1 LKIDENDYFAVIPA
15 RAGSKR
21 IPNKHMQLIGE
32 KTMIQF
38 TIEAALESTELGSTI
53 ISSDASDIIKLAV
66 EMGANAPFTRPHNLS
81 TDNAMTTAVL
91 KHALDWYKS
100 HNDQYPNNIVLLQPT
115 SPFRTAND
123 IDQAIK
129 LFRDSQKNRLIS
141 ACELMQHPTDCLV
154 QNDDGSYKRI
164 EEGLNSSSISG
175 RQTFRKTIYIDGS
188 IYICS
193 VSEFLETGD
202 LIGLETGDLIG
213 EDSEIMMLPQSHAI
227 DIDTQFDLELARC
240 IYKSGILI

>member
-1 LKIDENDYFAVIPA
+1 MKIDENDYFAVIPA

-129 LFRDSQKNRLIS
+129 LFRDSQKNRS
-141 ACELMQHPTDCLV
+141 ADYGRSTA
-154 QNDDGSYKRI
+154 GSRNQANG
-164 EEGLNSSSISG
+164 ERNSCGNRNPLSNLCG
-175 RQTFRKTIYIDGS
+175 VRQTRFVTFKTN
-188 IYICS
+188 
-193 VSEFLETGD
+193 V
-202 LIGLETGDLIG
+202 
-213 EDSEIMMLPQSHAI
+213 
-227 DIDTQFDLELARC
+227 
-240 IYKSGILI
+240 